1 MGGKVPRV
9 SRRQHEGRFHG
20 MLVIDKPAGWTSH
33 DVVARIR
40 SWLGERH
47 IGHAGTLDPAATGV
61 LPLAVGD
68 ATKVLEFLQEASKTY
83 VAEITL
89 GVETDTYD
97 GDGRVIRV
105 APVTVERDAI
115 QEALADFRGTIQ
127 QTPPMHSAVKIEGK
141 RLYELARSGQTRE
154 LPARQ
159 VTIYELSVLSWES
172 PVLRLC
178 VDCSK
183 GTYIRSLAHDLGVR
197 LGTGAYLSDL
207 VRLRTGPFTL
217 CDAWT
222 IRELSAIDRDDLPAL
237 WPVIAL
243 HPDSAVL
250 DRPALIVDAGAA
262 RAWRHGQKL
271 CQGAPDSEP
280 ARVYDIDGAW
290 LGMGRFDAST
300 GCWRPLKVVG
310 AAA

>member
-1 MGGKVPRV
+1 
-9 SRRQHEGRFHG
+9 

-97 GDGRVIRV
+97 GDGRVVHV
-105 APVTVERDAI
+105 APVTVDRDAV
-115 QEALADFRGTIQ
+115 ERALADFQGTIR
-127 QTPPMHSAVKIEGK
+127 QTPPMHSAVKVGGK
-141 RLYELARSGQTRE
+141 RLYELARAGRTLERPTR
-154 LPARQ
+154 L
-159 VTIYELSVLSWES
+159 VTIYEIRVLSWES
-172 PVLRLC
+172 PVLTLC

-183 GTYIRSLAHDLGVR
+183 GTYIRSLAHDLGAK
-197 LGTGAYLSDL
+197 LGTGAYLSNL

-222 IRELSAIDRDDLPAL
+222 ISELTAIGPDDLPAL
-237 WPVIAL
+237 WPIVAL

-250 DRPALIVDAGAA
+250 DCPALIVDAEAA
-262 RAWRHGQKL
+262 RAWRHGQRL
-271 CQGAPDSEP
+271 CQGEADSEP
-280 ARVYDIDGAW
+280 ARVYGIDGVW
-290 LGMGRFDAST
+290 LGIGRYDAST